1 MKIIAHRGFWVSESE
16 KNSKI
21 AFDRAFDQNLGIETD
36 VRQYNNHLIISHGP
50 VCDLKLT
57 LKIALSS
64 WNGSQLLALNV
75 KEDGLAISIKEL
87 MAAYSQE
94 NWFVFD
100 MSIPDARDQL
110 KAGNPIFVRMSEFER
125 EPAWLNHAKG
135 VWLDNF
141 ESIWFGIDTLL
152 AILEQNKKVCI
163 VSPELH
169 GRDYQPLWD
178 MIKPLAKDNNLILCT
193 DFPGKALSFFGE
205 IA

>member
-36 VRQYNNHLIISHGP
+36 VRQYNNHLIISHDP

-57 LKIALSS
+57 LKIALSN

-100 MSIPDARDQL
+100 MSIPDTRDQL
-110 KAGNPIFVRMSEFER
+110 QAGNPIYVRMSEFER

>member
-1 MKIIAHRGFWVSESE
+1 MKIIAHRGFWASESE

-36 VRQYNNHLIISHGP
+36 VRQYNNHLIISHDP

-57 LKIALSS
+57 LKIALSN

-87 MAAYSQE
+87 MVAYSQE

-100 MSIPDARDQL
+100 MSIPDTREQL

-152 AILEQNKKVCI
+152 AIFEQNKKVCI

-169 GRDYQPLWD
+169 GRNYQPLWE

-193 DFPGKALSFFGE
+193 DFPGKALSFFSE